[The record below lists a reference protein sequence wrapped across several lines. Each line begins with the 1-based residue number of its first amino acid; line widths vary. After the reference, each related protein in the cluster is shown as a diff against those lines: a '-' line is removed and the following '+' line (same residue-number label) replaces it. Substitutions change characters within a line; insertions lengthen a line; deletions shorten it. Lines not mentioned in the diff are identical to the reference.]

1 MPGAAGG
8 SCSDLAL
15 YEAPSELAGRY
26 VCGCGKKYGKQEGG
40 EQETPVIAGEPDDLT
55 PVMGWKGLGEVPGDG
70 GKQVNK
76 QESYFSHD
84 AEG

>member
-1 MPGAAGG
+1 LHLVGCQAISYKLLQPLRGPGMVH
-8 SCSDLAL
+8 
-15 YEAPSELAGRY
+15 YIRT
-26 VCGCGKKYGKQEGG
+26 V
-40 EQETPVIAGEPDDLT
+40 ETPAKPDGPDNST
-55 PVMGWKGLGEVPGDG
+55 PVMWWRALGEVPGDG

>member
-1 MPGAAGG
+1 MVH
-8 SCSDLAL
+8 
-15 YEAPSELAGRY
+15 YIRT
-26 VCGCGKKYGKQEGG
+26 V
-40 EQETPVIAGEPDDLT
+40 ETPAKPDGPDNST
-55 PVMGWKGLGEVPGDG
+55 PVMWWRALGEVPGDG

>member
-1 MPGAAGG
+1 
-8 SCSDLAL
+8 
-15 YEAPSELAGRY
+15 
-26 VCGCGKKYGKQEGG
+26 
-40 EQETPVIAGEPDDLT
+40 
-55 PVMGWKGLGEVPGDG
+55 LGEVPGDG